1 MRNANT
7 CSRGNG
13 LMQAVYLDNNSTS
26 ALKTDVL
33 EAMLPFM
40 AQQHGNATSNH
51 SFGRV
56 ARTAVEH
63 AREQVAAAVGAYANQ
78 IVFTASGTEANNF
91 AVRGI
96 ASSLD
101 PAQILVS
108 SIEHPCVTRPT
119 QALSRHGWQANS
131 IKVDGDC
138 NINLTHLKKQL
149 IAPTSLVSAMLVNNE
164 TGAIQD
170 ILKVAEIAREHKAY
184 VHTDAVQ
191 ALGKI
196 PVDFFALGVHAM
208 TISSHKIGGPL
219 GAGALVLDKRIDIQ
233 PLLYGGGQ
241 ERGLRSGTENV
252 AAIVGFG
259 QACELAVKNLTAFDM
274 HTDNLRQHLEI
285 GLDKLSDKFKTLIFG
300 RNSLRVPNTSFFAF
314 EHVDGDTLVT
324 ALDKAGFAVA
334 SGSAC
339 SSNSGEPSHV
349 LLAMGVPEDIAR
361 SAVRVS
367 FGMNNTLEQVQHFLK
382 TLEHEV
388 ARLKNLTAIAA

>member
-1 MRNANT
+1 M
-7 CSRGNG
+7 S
-13 LMQAVYLDNNSTS
+13 QVYFDHNSTT
-26 ALKTDVL
+26 ALKTEVL

-40 AQQHGNATSNH
+40 THQHGNATSNH
-51 SFGRV
+51 SFGRA

-91 AVRGI
+91 AVHGI
-96 ASSLD
+96 CSNLL
-101 PAQILVS
+101 PAQILTS
-108 SIEHPCVTRPT
+108 AIEHPCVSRPAT
-119 QALSRHGWQANS
+119 ALAFSNRGYKAHS
-131 IKVDGDC
+131 IKVDADC
-138 NINLTHLKKQL
+138 NIDMADLQKLLQ
-149 IAPTSLVSAMLVNNE
+149 APTNLVSVMLANNE

-170 ILKVAEIAREHKAY
+170 IAKVAEIAREHKAY

-196 PVDFFALGVHAM
+196 PVDFFALNVHAM
-208 TISSHKIGGPL
+208 TVSSHKIGGPL

-233 PLLYGGGQ
+233 PLLHGGGQ

-259 QACELAVKNLTAFDM
+259 AACELATSNLTAFDM
-274 HTDNLRQHLEI
+274 HTDNLRQHLET
-285 GLDKLSDKFKTLIFG
+285 GLSKMQAVIFG
-300 RNSLRVPNTSFFAF
+300 HKGLRIPNTSFFAF
-314 EHVDGDTLVT
+314 KNLDGDTLVT

-349 LLAMGVPEDIAR
+349 LLAMGVSEELAKG
-361 SAVRVS
+361 AVRVS
-367 FGMNNTLEQVQHFLK
+367 FGMSNTLDQVQHFLK
-382 TLEHEV
+382 ALEKELN
-388 ARLKNLTAIAA
+388 RLRNLTAIAA